1 MTALAQGSAGLAL
14 VMGFALLV
22 TRQVTAAAIL
32 LAAQSGAVALTAVL
46 LHQPLMAIPPLVLAG
61 GAWLVRHETPDPR
74 TAPAGGAKLGIA
86 VGTVLAILCQTLG
99 VLALPSAIVL
109 LSVLLAATRSHKLM
123 QAMALVA
130 MQNGL
135 VLAGSLVSRADALPA
150 ALLFPIACVAL
161 PLPLAAGLLIPA
173 IVPWRLNLARLNTAA
188 WLGWIDL
195 GLALTMLAA
204 TLVVPLASLAA
215 VFAPLLALD
224 GVLRS
229 CVRRGRHTLSATRRG
244 AALAQT
250 GFTVLAVCAPNLIT
264 AWLAVLA
271 AMAMGLLPALSRRWG
286 AAVLA
291 FLAAGLS
298 LFGILLLP
306 VAPPVPP
313 PMIPWFSLFA
323 GFATIAAVVPDVAI
337 VLMILLLRLANQMP
351 WPPGV
356 EPLGIG
362 IALIS
367 LLACASMLT
376 NPVRS
381 RRASLLVLGQAS
393 IAALTI
399 CTGTAEGRFAA
410 LVLLILLLL
419 SRAAARITDGLGARL
434 ALAGLAGVPPLGVFP
449 GLVLVVL
456 AWSANDPRVLL
467 PLGIALIP
475 IVLAGLPRQLP
486 DFALR
491 LAIPS
496 IAWLPLLLAVLA
508 GYVAPDS
515 LIHWWRVLTA
525 GRT

>member
-1 MTALAQGSAGLAL
+1 MTALSQGSAGLAL

-22 TRQVTAAAIL
+22 TRQVSTAAIL
-32 LAAQSGAVALTAVL
+32 LAVQSGAVALAAVL
-46 LHQPLMAIPPLVLAG
+46 LHQPLLAIPPLILAG
-61 GAWLVRHETPDPR
+61 GAWLVRHDTPDPR

-99 VLALPSAIVL
+99 VLALPSAIIL
-109 LSVLLAATRSHKLM
+109 LSVLLAATRPHRLM
-123 QAMALVA
+123 QTMALVA
-130 MQNGL
+130 MQNGV
-135 VLAGSLVSRADALPA
+135 VLAGSLVSPAEILPA

-173 IVPWRLNLARLNTAA
+173 IVPWRFTRTAA
-188 WLGWIDL
+188 WFGWIDL
-195 GLALTMLAA
+195 GLALTILALALLAA
-204 TLVVPLASLAA
+204 TLVVPLTSLAA

-229 CVRRGRHTLSATRRG
+229 IVRRGRPTMSAARRG

-250 GFTVLAVCAPNLIT
+250 GFTVLAVCAPNLVT

-271 AMAMGLLPALSRRWG
+271 AITMALLPRLSRRWD
-286 AAVLA
+286 AAILA

-306 VAPPVPP
+306 VAPP
-313 PMIPWFSLFA
+313 MIGWFSLFA
-323 GFATIAAVVPDVAI
+323 GFATIAAIVPDVAV
-337 VLMILLLRLANQMP
+337 VLVILILRLADQMP
-351 WPPGV
+351 WPPGI
-356 EPLGIG
+356 ESLGIG
-362 IALIS
+362 IAVIA
-367 LLACASMLT
+367 LLACALLLA

-381 RRASLLVLGQAS
+381 RRVSLLLLAQAS

-399 CTGTAEGRFAA
+399 CSGTADGRFAA
-410 LVLLILLLL
+410 LVLLILLVLT
-419 SRAAARITDGLGARL
+419 RAAARITDGFAASL

-449 GLVLVVL
+449 GLILVVL
-456 AWSANDPRVLL
+456 AWSANDPWILL
-467 PLGIALIP
+467 PLGVALIP
-475 IVLAGLPRQLP
+475 IVLAGRPRQLP

-496 IAWLPLLLAVLA
+496 IGWLPLLLATLA
-508 GYVAPDS
+508 GYAAPDS
-515 LIHWWRVLTA
+515 LVHWWHILTA